1 MKLQLLKGAYRSL
14 EAVKDSRDYC
24 FQRSNLFLLYRQYR
38 KKINQNNK
46 INLNQSAEAK
56 SLPQTCFF
64 QGFIKSAN
72 LRPYDQLTINHRTN
86 DSLNQQSYLKDL
98 TIENI
103 FVKIFVKFSCWTSI
117 YLLNKTKVTKSI
129 QLFLSFL
136 FQQ

>member
-1 MKLQLLKGAYRSL
+1 MKLQHLKGAYRSL
-14 EAVKDSRDYC
+14 ETVKDSRDYC

-64 QGFIKSAN
+64 LGFIKSTN
-72 LRPYDQLTINHRTN
+72 HRPHDQLTINHRTN

-103 FVKIFVKFSCWTSI
+103 FVKIFVKFSCGTSI
-117 YLLNKTKVTKSI
+117 YLLNKTKVTKSR
-129 QLFLSFL
+129 QPFLNFL